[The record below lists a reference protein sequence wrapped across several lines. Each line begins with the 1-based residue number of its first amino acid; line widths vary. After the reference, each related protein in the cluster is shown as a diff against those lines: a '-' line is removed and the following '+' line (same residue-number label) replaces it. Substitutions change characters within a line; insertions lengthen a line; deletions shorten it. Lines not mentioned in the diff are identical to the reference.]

1 MKKIARIIL
10 STLLFT
16 SILAPTVTYAEDS
29 NGNKQEAQRENFTSN
44 NEILRN
50 PTYGISYKN
59 IKAASQFTDYNIVVS
74 SDDVAAGG
82 SKQFYVSRTDET
94 TMTVGWSYEAAKNFN
109 TTIGLSTSSS
119 ITYSKTYSFS
129 CPKTYANKTVR
140 SCTIT
145 YFPKYQNYSYDR
157 HLFGT
162 YEDSGTAKVL
172 VGLTQDV
179 KYNY

>member
-1 MKKIARIIL
+1 MRKITRIIL
-10 STLLFT
+10 SALLFT
-16 SILAPTVTYAEDS
+16 RILAPTVIYAEDS
-29 NGNKQEAQRENFTSN
+29 N
-44 NEILRN
+44 
-50 PTYGISYKN
+50 KN

-82 SKQFYVSRTDET
+82 AKQFYVSRTDET

-119 ITYSKTYSFS
+119 ITYSFS

>member
-1 MKKIARIIL
+1 MKKITRIIL

-16 SILAPTVTYAEDS
+16 RILTPTVTYAEDS
-29 NGNKQEAQRENFTSN
+29 N
-44 NEILRN
+44 
-50 PTYGISYKN
+50 KN
-59 IKAASQFTDYNIVVS
+59 IKATSQFTDYNIVVS

-82 SKQFYVSRTDET
+82 SKRFYVSRTDES
-94 TMTVGWSYEAAKNFN
+94 TMTVGWSYEVAKNIN

-119 ITYSKTYSFS
+119 ITYSKTY
-129 CPKTYANKTVR
+129 ANKTVR

-145 YFPKYQNYSYDR
+145 YFSKYQNYSYDR